1 MKIQIRANYQN
12 EGKIGAIRVSKIVG
26 KKPIEYI
33 LQLFE
38 NSNIVLNKNKY
49 ASVSSAIAGASQY
62 GFLTNLW
69 AIEELEV

>member
-12 EGKIGAIRVSKIVG
+12 EGKIGSIQVSKIVG

-38 NSNIVLNKNKY
+38 NSNLVLNKNKY
-49 ASVSSAIAGASQY
+49 ASISSAIAGASQY

-69 AIEELEV
+69 NIEELEV